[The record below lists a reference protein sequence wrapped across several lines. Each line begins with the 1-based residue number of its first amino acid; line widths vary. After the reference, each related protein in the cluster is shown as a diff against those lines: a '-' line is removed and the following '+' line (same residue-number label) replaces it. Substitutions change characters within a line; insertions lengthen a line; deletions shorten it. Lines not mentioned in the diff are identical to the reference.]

1 MSASLSR
8 NGVEFTIVKITKRR
22 LIIYIAIALV
32 AVILITIIAA
42 PNTNQI
48 NKGSTYGRAPDG
60 YGAWYSF
67 MSERGT
73 PVRRWQKPFDKII
86 DKSSITFLRIYPKL
100 MPQIFVISQSELN
113 WVKKGNTIVI
123 LGVYDFVTEASFSS
137 EQDSSVGKI
146 KIDTRR
152 RKERTSGKLLG
163 DRFGAIIW
171 SETIG
176 KGKII
181 YSTTPHLAAN
191 AYQDFHSNYEFL
203 AQLVTEEKNPIWVD
217 EYLHGYKDKDVIDEQ
232 IGGDIFSYLART
244 PLLPILIQSAI
255 ALIIVIWAGNR
266 RFGKPVTI
274 AASVVENS
282 EAYIQALAGVLQK
295 AKSSEFLVTAIAKEE
310 QRQLQ
315 KALGLEETLLD
326 SQSLVD
332 AWIQQTGQNATEL
345 KSLLK
350 VSSNNKPM
358 SEVDLL
364 AWIEKWQ
371 KIRQI

>member
-1 MSASLSR
+1 MKVS
-8 NGVEFTIVKITKRR
+8 KRK

-32 AVILITIIAA
+32 AVILITIVAA
-42 PNTNQI
+42 PNSTQI

-60 YGAWYSF
+60 YGAWYAF
-67 MSERGT
+67 MSEKGT
-73 PVRRWQKPFDKII
+73 PVRRWQKTFDKFTEN
-86 DKSSITFLRIYPKL
+86 SSTFLRIYPQL
-100 MPQIFVISQSELN
+100 TPQLFIVSPSEID
-113 WVKKGNTIVI
+113 WVEKGNTLVI
-123 LGVYDFVTEASFSS
+123 LGAYHFVTEAPFSS
-137 EQDSSVGKI
+137 EQDSSVGKV

-152 RKERTSGKLLG
+152 RKKESSDKLLG
-163 DRFGAIIW
+163 DSFGAIVW

-191 AYQDFHSNYEFL
+191 AYQDFRSNYEFL
-203 AQLVTEEKNPIWVD
+203 AQVVTQEKNPVWVD
-217 EYLHGYKDKDVIDEQ
+217 EYLHGYKDKDVIEEE
-232 IGGDIFSYLART
+232 IGGDIFSYLAKT

-255 ALIIVIWAGNR
+255 ALIVIIWTENR
-266 RFGKPVTI
+266 RFGKPVTVT
-274 AASVVENS
+274 ASVVENS

-295 AKSSEFLVTAIAKEE
+295 AKSSEFLVSAIAKEE

-332 AWIQQTGQNATEL
+332 AWVQQTGQSATEL

-350 VSSNNKPM
+350 ASSNNKPM
-358 SEVDLL
+358 SDVDLL

-371 KIRQI
+371 KIRQINAR

>member
-1 MSASLSR
+1 
-8 NGVEFTIVKITKRR
+8 VKITKRR

-32 AVILITIIAA
+32 AIVLITIVAA
-42 PNTNQI
+42 PNSTQI

-60 YGAWYSF
+60 YGAWYNF

-73 PVRRWQKPFDKII
+73 PIRRWQKPFDKFVE
-86 DKSSITFLRIYPKL
+86 KYPNTLLRIYPQL
-100 MPQIFVISQSELN
+100 TPQFFVVSQAESK
-113 WVKKGNTIVI
+113 WVERGNTLVI
-123 LGVYDFVTEASFSS
+123 LGIYHFVTEAPFST

-152 RKERTSGKLLG
+152 RKEGELNKLLG
-163 DRFGAIIW
+163 DDFGAIVW
-171 SETIG
+171 SETRG

-181 YSTTPHLAAN
+181 YSTTPYIAAN
-191 AYQDFHSNYEFL
+191 AYQDFQNNYEFL
-203 AQLVTEEKNPIWVD
+203 AQLVIQENNSVWVD
-217 EYLHGYKDKDVIDEQ
+217 EYLHGYKDKDVIEEE
-232 IGGDIFSYLART
+232 IAGDIFGYLART

-255 ALIIVIWAGNR
+255 ALIVVIWAGNR
-266 RFGKPVTI
+266 RFGKPVTVT
-274 AASVVENS
+274 ASVVENS

-295 AKSSEFLVTAIAKEE
+295 AKSSEFLVNAIAKEE

-315 KALGLEETLLD
+315 KVLGLEEILLD
-326 SQSLVD
+326 SQALID
-332 AWIQQTGQNATEL
+332 AWVQQTGQNATEL

-350 VSSNNKPM
+350 ASSNHQPT
-358 SEVDLL
+358 SEVEIL

>member
-1 MSASLSR
+1 M
-8 NGVEFTIVKITKRR
+8 KISKRR
-22 LIIYIAIALV
+22 LIIYIAIALA

-42 PNTNQI
+42 PNTTQI

-60 YGAWYSF
+60 YGAWYAF
-67 MSERGT
+67 MSEKGT
-73 PVRRWQKPFDKII
+73 PVRRWQQPFDNLT
-86 DKSSITFLRIYPKL
+86 DKSSTTFLRIYPQL
-100 MPQIFVISQSELN
+100 TPQFFALTPSEID
-113 WVKKGNTIVI
+113 WIKKGNTLVI
-123 LGVYDFVTEASFSS
+123 LGVYDFVTEAPFST
-137 EQDSSVGKI
+137 EQDSSVGKV

-152 RKERTSGKLLG
+152 RKERTSDKLLG
-163 DRFGAIIW
+163 DRFGAIVW

-176 KGKII
+176 KGKVI

-191 AYQDFHSNYEFL
+191 AYQDYRNNYEFL
-203 AQLVTEEKNPIWVD
+203 AQLVTQEKNPIWVD
-217 EYLHGYKDKDVIDEQ
+217 EYLHGYKDNDVIEEE
-232 IGGDIFSYLART
+232 IGEDIFSYLART

-255 ALIIVIWAGNR
+255 ALIVVIWAGNR

-274 AASVVENS
+274 ATSVVENS

-295 AKSSEFLVTAIAKEE
+295 AKSSEFVVGAIAKEE

-332 AWIQQTGQNATEL
+332 AWVQQTGQSATEL
-345 KSLLK
+345 QSLLK
-350 VSSNNKPM
+350 ASSNNKPM
-358 SEVDLL
+358 SKVDLL

-371 KIRQI
+371 KIRQINAK

>member
-1 MSASLSR
+1 M
-8 NGVEFTIVKITKRR
+8 KITKRR

-32 AVILITIIAA
+32 AIILITIIAA

-123 LGVYDFVTEASFSS
+123 LGVYDFVTEAPFSS